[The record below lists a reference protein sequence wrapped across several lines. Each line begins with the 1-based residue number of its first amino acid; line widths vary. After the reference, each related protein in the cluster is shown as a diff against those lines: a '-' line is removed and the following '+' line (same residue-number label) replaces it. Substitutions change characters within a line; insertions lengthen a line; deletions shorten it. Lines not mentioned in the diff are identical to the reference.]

1 MSKSI
6 PGFLKRYKTKC
17 EKQLRYYNSIE
28 YNERIEKILNY
39 WATFDNY
46 SLSIMYL
53 KFLYYINIE
62 GFQNNPFTIF
72 FSKLLLQNIDPNPEK
87 RLTILQTIHTFNGFL
102 YENKI

>member
-1 MSKSI
+1 MVWW
-6 PGFLKRYKTKC
+6 GEETVRLLEMFT
-17 EKQLRYYNSIE
+17 EKPSDLT
-28 YNERIEKILNY
+28 ERQKV
-39 WATFDNY
+39 
-46 SLSIMYL
+46 SHL

-102 YENKI
+102 YERNINNSITIDMAAE